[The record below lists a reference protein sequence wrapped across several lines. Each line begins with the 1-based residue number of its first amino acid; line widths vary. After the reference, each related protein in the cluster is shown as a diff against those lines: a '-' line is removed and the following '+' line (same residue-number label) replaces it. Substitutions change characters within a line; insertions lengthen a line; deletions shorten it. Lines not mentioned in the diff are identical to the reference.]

1 MGGDSVTVPVFRLG
15 DRVQYW
21 GGGPVMHVIAASAH
35 HCYCHWVD
43 AFGALQQGTF
53 DMRNLMHASPTDS
66 GPAPL
71 E

>member
-1 MGGDSVTVPVFRLG
+1 MDGDGIPGPVFRFG

-21 GGGPVMHVIAASAH
+21 GTGPVMHVIATSPH

-53 DMRNLMHASPTDS
+53 DMRNLTHAASADS
-66 GPAPL
+66 RPAPL